1 MLTPKHYERS
11 ILAAEAADFPHY
23 ASVLRSHYALDFPEP
38 AAAFAAQR
46 QPPAPLPV
54 FRNVTGPAFGVAM
67 AAARARG
74 NHVSLQI
81 QAHRA
86 RLHSPRIC

>member
-54 FRNVTGPAFGVAM
+54 FRNVTGRPSAWRWPPPGPGATM
-67 AAARARG
+67 
-74 NHVSLQI
+74 
-81 QAHRA
+81 
-86 RLHSPRIC
+86 